1 MPRLTALPG
10 MILAAILCLQP
21 AASATAAQA
30 SPGAG
35 GPDAAR
41 PESVRIAGIVLK
53 WLRMDK
59 EANCRRGE
67 KLIREA
73 AAGGARIVVT
83 TEGFLDG
90 YMIED
95 CTIPLHVYRSLAER
109 VPGGEYYERLSA
121 LAEELGV
128 YLAAGLTEIDGEHTH
143 NTAAM
148 IGPDGNLIGKYRKEK
163 IGFEALRNTA
173 GEGAKVFDTEY
184 GRIGLRICYDRT
196 FPEVVR
202 RTCEAG
208 ADFVVFLSGGVFGPG
223 NNRTIQARARENR
236 RYMVFVHPAQFL
248 VVAPDGSVVKDE
260 VIGGRGEHPPENWF
274 RNEIFNCHS
283 LARGMLIGT
292 EQIGAEVDKNGVVY
306 FDLPLSRERPPT
318 EQE

>member
-1 MPRLTALPG
+1 MPKLTAVPG
-10 MILAAILCLQP
+10 MLFAAILCLP
-21 AASATAAQA
+21 PGPSARAAETP
-30 SPGAG
+30 PGAG
-35 GPDAAR
+35 ASDAAR
-41 PESVRIAGIVLK
+41 PESVRVAGIVLK

-59 EANCRRGE
+59 EANFRRGE

-95 CTIPLHVYRSLAER
+95 CT
-109 VPGGEYYERLSA
+109 
-121 LAEELGV
+121 
-128 YLAAGLTEIDGEHTH
+128 
-143 NTAAM
+143 
-148 IGPDGNLIGKYRKEK
+148 
-163 IGFEALRNTA
+163 
-173 GEGAKVFDTEY
+173 
-184 GRIGLRICYDRT
+184 

-202 RTCEAG
+202 RTCDAG

-223 NNRTIQARARENR
+223 NNRTIQARARENDR
-236 RYMVFVHPAQFL
+236 TMIFVHPAQFL
-248 VVAPDGSVVKDE
+248 VVAPDGTIVEDE

-292 EQIGAEVDKNGVVY
+292 EQIGTDVDKNGVVY
-306 FDLPLSRERPPT
+306 FDLPLTRERPAAR
-318 EQE
+318 QE